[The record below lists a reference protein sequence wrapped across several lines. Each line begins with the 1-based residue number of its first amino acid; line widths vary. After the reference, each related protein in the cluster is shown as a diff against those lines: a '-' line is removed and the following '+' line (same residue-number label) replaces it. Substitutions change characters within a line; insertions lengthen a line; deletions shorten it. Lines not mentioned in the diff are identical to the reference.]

1 MGYEGTIK
9 LSLEAEEDLR
19 WWVNNLNPKVSRP
32 SPYYVIETDASNI
45 GWGAFL
51 QGEATGGCWGP
62 EEQRLHINELEL
74 LAVSYAL
81 KSFLKREENIE
92 LLIKSD
98 NIAVV
103 SYINK
108 SGGTKSP
115 RLIALTKQIFAWCLH
130 RQIRVS
136 TQHLPGKE
144 NLPAD
149 FLSRLLRDRTDWML
163 NGEFFKAINQYWGPL
178 EVDLFATRFSAQLG
192 QFCSWRADPEA

>member
-1 MGYEGTIK
+1 MVGEQVK
-9 LSLEAEEDLR
+9 SLEWPESVTALPILCDRDRRLQ
-19 WWVNNLNPKVSRP
+19 
-32 SPYYVIETDASNI
+32 I

-62 EEQRLHINELEL
+62 EEQRLHINKLEL

-92 LLIKSD
+92 VLIKSD

-108 SGGTKSP
+108 LGGTKSP

-136 TQHLPGKE
+136 AQQLPGKE
-144 NLPAD
+144 NLTVD
-149 FLSRLLRDRTDWML
+149 FCPGT
-163 NGEFFKAINQYWGPL
+163 
-178 EVDLFATRFSAQLG
+178 
-192 QFCSWRADPEA
+192 